1 MNLIGRQ
8 KGMTS
13 IGWVLVFML
22 IAVVTLV
29 TLKLLPIYLDGF
41 AVKSSLASL
50 KNEHNISNTPPNKIK
65 TMLLKRFDINTVTDV
80 TKDDIYIDKSQGM
93 MTIEV
98 EYEVR
103 DKLVGNI
110 DVVVMF
116 NEKIEVPT
124 N

>member
-29 TLKLLPIYLDGF
+29 ILKLLPIYLDGF

-50 KNEHNISNTPPNKIK
+50 KNEHNISKTSPSKIK